1 MVKIR
6 LTRAGSTGR
15 PYYQVTV
22 IDERK
27 RRDGRPLAYLGNYDP
42 RPNPEQINID
52 VEAAEA
58 WIAKG
63 ARPSST
69 VQSLMRRLRQR
80 GAAAAGGAA

>member
-15 PYYQVTV
+15 PYYHVTV

-27 RRDGRPLAYLGNYDP
+27 RRDGRPLAFLGKYDP
-42 RPNPEQINID
+42 RPNEPMIKID
-52 VEAAEA
+52 LEAAEA

-63 ARPSST
+63 ACPSDT
-69 VQSLMRRLRQR
+69 VKRLMKSLRQR
-80 GAAAAGGAA
+80 GVAAAGGAA

>member
-15 PYYQVTV
+15 PYYHVTV

-27 RRDGRPLAYLGNYDP
+27 RRDGLPLAYLGSYDP
-42 RPNPEQINID
+42 RPSPEKITLD

-63 ARPSST
+63 AQPSST
-69 VQSLMRRLRQR
+69 VKSLMKRLRQR
-80 GAAAAGGAA
+80 GVAAAGGAA